1 MSRCKVCGYKTE
13 SIISFGKMPI
23 ANGFIT
29 SVSDEEFTY
38 ELKIDICTTCF
49 MVQLGETVRPDMM
62 FNENYHFI
70 SSTSIAMEIHFEEIA
85 NEIATMISSNESPF
99 VVELGCN
106 DGIMLRHILA
116 KKIRHLGVEPSK
128 NVALLAREKGI
139 EVLEKFFNS
148 DIAREIVKEY
158 GQADVIC
165 GSNVMCH
172 IEDINSVF
180 DGINILLK
188 NKGIFF
194 FEDPYL
200 LDVIKKTSFD
210 QIYDEHIYYFFG
222 LSVSELAKRHR
233 MQLVDMVHQDVHGGS
248 MRYYLK
254 KGNQKIVSDRIKEYL
269 SDEKRFKL
277 YEPDGYLNFRDNVNH
292 ICKDLKNTL
301 LKLKRAGNRIA
312 GYGAT
317 SKSTTLLNY
326 AGIGPDI
333 IDYISDIT
341 PTKINK
347 YTPGMHIPV
356 KSHEFFINDNPPYTL
371 LLAWNHEKE
380 ILNKE
385 GNYRKRE
392 GKFITYFP
400 ELSIK

>member
-1 MSRCKVCGYKTE
+1 MGQCKICRQETDQ
-13 SIISFGKMPI
+13 IISFGKMPI
-23 ANGFIT
+23 ANGFI
-29 SVSDEEFTY
+29 SNVSDDEFTY
-38 ELKIDICTTCF
+38 ELKVDFCPKCF
-49 MVQLGETVRPDMM
+49 MVQLGETVRPDLM
-62 FNENYHFI
+62 FNEDYHFI
-70 SSTSIAMEIHFEEIA
+70 SSTSTAMEIHFEKVADEIA
-85 NEIATMISSNESPF
+85 NMISSNESPF

-116 KKIRHLGVEPSK
+116 KGIRHLGVEPSR
-128 NVALLAREKGI
+128 NVALIAREKGI

-148 DIAREIVKEY
+148 ATTKDILKKY

-172 IEDINSVF
+172 IENINSVF
-180 DGINILLK
+180 EGVYILLK
-188 NKGIFF
+188 DDGILF

-200 LDVIKKTSFD
+200 LDIIKKTSFD
-210 QIYDEHIYYFFG
+210 QIYDEHIYYFSG
-222 LSVSELAKRHR
+222 LSISELAKKHH

-254 KGNQKIVSDRIKEYL
+254 KNGAGSISENVKEFL
-269 SDEKRFKL
+269 AEEMKLKLNEKGGYVRF
-277 YEPDGYLNFRDNVNH
+277 NDNVNH
-292 ICKDLKNTL
+292 ICRDLKNIL
-301 LKLKRAGNRIA
+301 LKLRKDGHRVA

-326 AGIGPDI
+326 AGIGPDM

-347 YTPGMHIPV
+347 YTPGTHIPV
-356 KSHEFFINDNPPYTL
+356 KPHEFFTTDSPPYML

-385 GNYRKRE
+385 RDYRKKG

-400 ELSIK
+400 KVSIK